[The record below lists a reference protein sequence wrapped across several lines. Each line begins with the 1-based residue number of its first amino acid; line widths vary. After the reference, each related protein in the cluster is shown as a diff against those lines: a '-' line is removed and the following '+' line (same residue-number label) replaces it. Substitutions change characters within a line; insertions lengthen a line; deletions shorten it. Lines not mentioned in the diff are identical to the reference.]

1 MSLCEGFVFAWFGPP
16 YTPFTRIG
24 MPRTILLA
32 EDHEDNR
39 FALLTVLQREGYA
52 ALGARNGREAVQ
64 MAAEHRPDM
73 IVMDLAMPVLDGRG
87 AVKELKSDA
96 RTRDIPVVALTAMS
110 LTVSFDDLEAE
121 GFAGLLT
128 KPCMPPR
135 LIAEVRRQIGPPEG
149 PGAESGGLAQAGS
162 PR

>member
-1 MSLCEGFVFAWFGPP
+1 
-16 YTPFTRIG
+16 

-52 ALGARNGREAVQ
+52 VLGARNGQEAVE
-64 MAAEHRPDM
+64 MAAEHCPDM
-73 IVMDLAMPVLDGRG
+73 IVMDLSMPVMDGRA
-87 AVKELKSDA
+87 AVRVLKADP
-96 RTRDIPVVALTAMS
+96 RTRSIPVVALTAMS
-110 LTVSFDDLEAE
+110 LTVSFEELEAE

-135 LIAEVRRQIGPPEG
+135 LLAEVRRRIGPPEG
-149 PGAESGGLAQAGS
+149 PGAESGLARAGS
-162 PR
+162 PS